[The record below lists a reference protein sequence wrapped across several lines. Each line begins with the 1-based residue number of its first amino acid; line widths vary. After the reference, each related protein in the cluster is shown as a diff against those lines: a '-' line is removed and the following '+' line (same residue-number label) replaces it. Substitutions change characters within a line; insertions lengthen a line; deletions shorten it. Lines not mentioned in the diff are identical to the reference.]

1 MSLNRK
7 LVYLDGRCAAVLKI
21 SIKGLH
27 DLDSPRGA
35 VLAISPYGTN
45 PGSTGPCLFVCL
57 ILFATAGGTIGNYIV
72 VIFSLTATETQLEPN
87 NAIKKCK
94 CNE

>member
-1 MSLNRK
+1 M
-7 LVYLDGRCAAVLKI
+7 DGRCAAVLKI

-45 PGSTGPCLFVCL
+45 PGSTGPCLLVCL
-57 ILFATAGGTIGNYIV
+57 ILFAAAGGTIGNYIV
-72 VIFSLTATETQLEPN
+72 VISGLTASETQLEPN
-87 NAIKKCK
+87 NGIKNVRVVARQRK
-94 CNE
+94 NQR